1 MKSSETRKV
10 FIGRKRSIVCVDRHT
25 GALRER
31 VPIAPSWQ
39 LKSLTGGISSAF
51 PLANHFDLPGS
62 QSIFGVSQDPPM

>member
-1 MKSSETRKV
+1 MWIDHTSE
-10 FIGRKRSIVCVDRHT
+10 
-25 GALRER
+25 LRER
-31 VPIAPSWQ
+31 VPITPSWQ